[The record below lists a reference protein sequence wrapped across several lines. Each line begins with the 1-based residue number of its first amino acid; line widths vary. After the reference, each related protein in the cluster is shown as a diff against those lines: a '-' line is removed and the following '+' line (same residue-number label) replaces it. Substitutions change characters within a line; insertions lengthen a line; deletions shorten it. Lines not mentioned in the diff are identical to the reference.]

1 MGFCS
6 KGDACSF
13 IHSNGKSAKV
23 CSFYQKGAC
32 SYGQKCLLLHEK
44 PGKVKHKAKSTALP
58 PSVSGSAPS
67 SASGRQPHAASS
79 SYFKIAT
86 ADELPGY
93 SGRSTKGAGS
103 SARTDLCR
111 FSKQNCKFK
120 DTCRLLHGSECP
132 HCLMPVLHPN
142 DTPQVHEEHMDE
154 CKRKQAQL
162 QVSREMECVVCF
174 EKVIQGSKGSF
185 ALLSC
190 SHCVCYPCASSW
202 RASERQDNAKTC
214 PICRTIS
221 RFVVPSVVW
230 PTTPEEKET
239 IIQNYKDRLSQIDC
253 RVYNKGRGTCPFGT
267 SCFYRH
273 VDENGVAQADKIRLL
288 SDGDYADS
296 GLKVMATVTLFDHL
310 KLE

>member
-58 PSVSGSAPS
+58 PSVSGSTPS
-67 SASGRQPHAASS
+67 SASASGRQPHAASS

-214 PICRTIS
+214 PICR
-221 RFVVPSVVW
+221 
-230 PTTPEEKET
+230 
-239 IIQNYKDRLSQIDC
+239 QIDC